1 MKSMKKLIALSLAA
15 ALLGLAGTAAA
26 QNYPNRPIKLVY
38 PFPAGGASD
47 LTYRPVQEYLN
58 KALGQ
63 PVILDARPGGGTM
76 VASLY
81 VKQQPADGYTI
92 YAGSDTVAV
101 KSVIPNAQIDIRK
114 DFTPI
119 APSNLAPLVVLVN
132 PDQVKATTL
141 PELIAEAKANPGKLN
156 YGSYGV
162 GSGSHLFM
170 AILCNDAKVDMVH
183 VPYQGTAQAVQAAA
197 AGQVQVTA
205 TIVSTARA
213 FVTDFGGS
221 GKLRMIGQSALD
233 RSPLVPTAQ
242 SMREAGMPG
251 TALELW
257 GGYFGP
263 PGMPKDIVDTLNKA
277 INGALKDP
285 QLIEIYK
292 RFGITPI
299 GGTPEELTKLVN
311 NAYNNYSKL
320 IKETGLKLE

>member
-1 MKSMKKLIALSLAA
+1 MKMIKKLTALAVSVA
-15 ALLGLAGTAAA
+15 ALALAGTAAA

-38 PFPAGGASD
+38 PFPGGGASD
-47 LTYRPVQEYLN
+47 LTYRPVQDYLT
-58 KALGQ
+58 KSLGQ
-63 PVILDARPGGGTM
+63 PIILDGRPGGGTM

-81 VKQQPADGYTI
+81 VKAQPADGYTI
-92 YAGSDTVAV
+92 YAASDTVAV
-101 KSVIPNAQIDIRK
+101 KSVLPNAQIDIRK

-119 APSNLAPLVVLVN
+119 APGNVAPLVVLVN
-132 PDQVKATTL
+132 PEQVKATTL

-170 AILCNDAKVDMVH
+170 AIFCNDAKIDMVH
-183 VPYQGTAQAVQAAA
+183 VPYQGTAQAVQETA
-197 AGQVQVTA
+197 AGRVQVTA

-213 FVTDFGGS
+213 FVSDFGGS
-221 GKLRMIGQSALD
+221 GKLRMIGQSSVD

-242 SMREAGMPG
+242 SMREAGMANSG
-251 TALELW
+251 LELW

-263 PGMPKDIVDTLNKA
+263 AGLPKDIVDVLNKN
-277 INGALKDP
+277 INAALKDP

-292 RFGITPI
+292 RFGITPV
-299 GGTPEELTKLVN
+299 GGTPEELVKLVN